1 MSNTC
6 SKLRDGKNDRLI
18 FDFISK
24 SLATIRKIILSSNGI
39 PLAIEAINVV
49 KDVEI
54 GERKLHIIKN
64 LTLKIPRGEMLG
76 IIGPSGSGKSTLLGL
91 LGGLDTPT
99 SGHVCIDSTDISQ
112 MSEGRLTEIRNQK
125 IGFVFQLF
133 HLIPTLTALKNVA
146 LPIRFAAKRRYNPT
160 ERATQLL
167 TMLGLDD
174 RLDHRP
180 SQLSGGQQ
188 QRVAIARALAND
200 PPILLCDEP
209 TGNLDTKSGQQVI
222 DALKN
227 IQSNLQTT
235 VIIVTHDMGIAA
247 QTDRIVTLDDGRII
261 NEQQN
266 H

>member
-1 MSNTC
+1 M
-6 SKLRDGKNDRLI
+6 
-18 FDFISK
+18 
-24 SLATIRKIILSSNGI
+24 SSNGI

-49 KDVEI
+49 KDVEV

-64 LTLKIPRGEMLG
+64 ITLKIPRGEMLG

-99 SGHVCIDSTDISQ
+99 SGHVCIDSIDISQ

-146 LPIRFAAKRRYNPT
+146 LPIRFATKRRYNPT
-160 ERATQLL
+160 ERATELL
-167 TMLGLDD
+167 TMLGLGD